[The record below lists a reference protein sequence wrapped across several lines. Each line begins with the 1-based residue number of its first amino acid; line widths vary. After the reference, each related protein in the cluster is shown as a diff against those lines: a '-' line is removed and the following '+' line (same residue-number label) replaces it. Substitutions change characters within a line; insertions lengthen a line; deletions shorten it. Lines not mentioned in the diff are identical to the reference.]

1 MTLSERLSK
10 LVRACFT
17 GIWIE
22 SHEHQDAISEI
33 ARLCR
38 DENWRLVTWDIE
50 QGVVSTGSGEP
61 STGQDPLAAI
71 RSLSSLASQDGAAL
85 LVLQNFHRFLQSAE
99 IVQALIRQIQLG
111 KQQRTF
117 VVILSPVVAIPVELE
132 KLMVVIEHERPTR
145 EQLWEIAQGI
155 ATEAGELPTGAE
167 REQLIDATL
176 GLTRYEAESAYSLS
190 LVRHG
195 RLKPEVLWEQKA
207 QWLKK
212 SGTLSLHRGSDDF
225 ASLGGLSA
233 LKAFCKRSLLQPGAM
248 IRADG
253 PAACC
258 CSDCRAW
265 ARVPSVERWVTK

>member
-1 MTLSERLSK
+1 MTLTERLAE

-22 SHEHQDAISEI
+22 SHEHQDALSEI

-38 DENWRLVTWDIE
+38 AEKLATRHLGYRARHCSNRL
-50 QGVVSTGSGEP
+50 GRAP
-61 STGQDPLAAI
+61 TGQDPLAAI
-71 RSLSSLASQDGAAL
+71 RSLSSLASQEGTAL

-117 VVILSPVVAIPVELE
+117 VVILSPVVSIPVELE

-167 REQLIDATL
+167 REQLLDATL

-195 RLKPEVLWEQKA
+195 SCGPRCF
-207 QWLKK
+207 
-212 SGTLSLHRGSDDF
+212 GSRRPN
-225 ASLGGLSA
+225 G
-233 LKAFCKRSLLQPGAM
+233 
-248 IRADG
+248 
-253 PAACC
+253 
-258 CSDCRAW
+258 
-265 ARVPSVERWVTK
+265 